1 MFEER
6 FQGIQN
12 VRLKEKTG
20 DFQLLFTVEKL
31 IDTCALCS
39 FLVSIVLCML
49 KLGFKQVVESQISTL
64 KR

>member
-12 VRLKEKTG
+12 VRLKGKAG

-49 KLGFKQVVESQISTL
+49 KLGLKQVVESQISTL

>member
-12 VRLKEKTG
+12 VRLKGKTG

-31 IDTCALCS
+31 IDTCA
-39 FLVSIVLCML
+39 
-49 KLGFKQVVESQISTL
+49 
-64 KR
+64 

>member
-12 VRLKEKTG
+12 VRLKGKAG
-20 DFQLLFTVEKL
+20 DLLFTVEKL

-49 KLGFKQVVESQISTL
+49 KLGLKQVVESQISTL